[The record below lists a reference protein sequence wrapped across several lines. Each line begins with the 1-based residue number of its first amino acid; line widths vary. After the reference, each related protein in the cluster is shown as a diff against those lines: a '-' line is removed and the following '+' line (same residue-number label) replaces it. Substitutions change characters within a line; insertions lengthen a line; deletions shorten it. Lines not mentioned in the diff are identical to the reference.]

1 MPQLAPERKKTTFIA
16 FCLISIAVVIIVVS
30 LGVWTFQYGPLA
42 RRLNSQPTA
51 ISISP
56 LSHSNTTISP
66 LLFGTN
72 MALFDSNDLLLSSEN
87 ARIRVQSLHPGIIRM
102 PVRSSLSE
110 EIEMRAARTIRELR
124 AVPLINLRGAVD
136 TFVLADDTRIVQDM
150 QQVFKGSNVYYEYGN
165 EEDLQGVTAEKYT
178 ASWNQIIPQL
188 KRLAPQAH
196 FIGPANFQYNESY
209 LKAFLQHARPTPDE
223 VSWHEYTC
231 NVGQAPATCIANIA
245 HWTSHITRARTM
257 MQQVSGHALPIMI
270 TEWNYAADATAN
282 DGKNNNPD
290 FIQNWTKLALQTLA
304 ANRIFAA
311 MQYSC
316 TNTAVPLVTNNATLS
331 MQGESFQAQ
340 YQQMII
346 EQHVPAALSS

>member
-16 FCLISIAVVIIVVS
+16 FCLISIIVIVAIVS
-30 LGVWTFQYGPLA
+30 LGIWTFQYGPLA
-42 RRLNSQPTA
+42 RRLHSKPTS
-51 ISISP
+51 ISIFP
-56 LSHSNTTISP
+56 LSHSNTAISP

-72 MALFDSNDLLLSSEN
+72 MALFDSHDLLLNSEDV
-87 ARIRVQSLHPGIIRM
+87 RIRVQSLHTGIIRM
-102 PVRSSLSE
+102 PVRAGLNE
-110 EIEMRAARTIRELR
+110 EIEIRAARTIKELG
-124 AVPLINLRGAVD
+124 AVPLVNLRGVIDAY
-136 TFVLADDTRIVQDM
+136 VLADDTRVIQDM
-150 QQVFKGSNVYYEYGN
+150 QQIFKDSEVYYEYGN
-165 EEDLQGVTAEKYT
+165 EEDLQGVTAEQYT

-196 FIGPANFQYNESY
+196 FIGPVNFQYNESY
-209 LKAFLQHARPTPDE
+209 LKAFLQHARPAPDE

-231 NVGQAPATCIANIA
+231 NVGQAPTTCIANIA
-245 HWTSHITRARTM
+245 HWTNHIIKARTM
-257 MQQVSGHALPIMI
+257 MQQVHGHALPIMI
-270 TEWNYAADATAN
+270 TEWNYAADATTS
-282 DGKNNNPD
+282 DGKNNDPG

-316 TNTAVPLVTNNATLS
+316 TNTAVPLVTKSATLS